1 MIIKTESSSE
11 YDVTVYKF
19 AGKVHLGL
27 KRGKE
32 FYANLTAAEAKRVA
46 YALLMAADGIDP

>member
-19 AGKVHLGL
+19 AGRFTWGL
-27 KRGKE
+27 SVERSS
-32 FYANLTAAEAKRVA
+32 TR
-46 YALLMAADGIDP
+46 I